1 MIGPHVSPGRVH
13 LPSIRTDP
21 MRRIQ
26 HVRSS
31 PKPFVVSVVLLVCLM
46 LAACTSPPAEAPAP
60 SSEPAVDHVGIVV
73 VDALGRTVQFAE
85 PPRRIVVAGKS
96 SLTIVETLYLFPQA
110 AERLAGLV
118 VGRQSP
124 GDFLGFV
131 DPTFEGKAVLEV
143 EAGPEQIAP
152 LHPDVVILRSFM
164 AEKLGKPLE
173 QLDIP
178 VVYVDL
184 ETPEQYFRDMVTL
197 GQLLGEKGRVEEIR
211 SFYQAR
217 LDRVSEGLQGLAD
230 DEKPRVLIVQYT
242 DQGSEVA
249 LNIPSAA
256 WLQTTEAELAGGSPV
271 WVEASQG
278 GGWTVVNFE
287 QIAAWDPDQIYV
299 ISYQADPTQ
308 VVQEL
313 AADLRWQA
321 LRAVQEGKFY
331 GFAAD
336 IFSWDQP
343 DPRWILGVTWL
354 ASKIHPDRFSDLD
367 MMDEISGF
375 FGQMYGLDQA
385 AIQAHI
391 LPNLKGSVE

>member
-1 MIGPHVSPGRVH
+1 
-13 LPSIRTDP
+13 
-21 MRRIQ
+21 
-26 HVRSS
+26 VRSLL
-31 PKPFVVSVVLLVCLM
+31 KPFVVSVALLVCFV
-46 LAACTSPPAEAPAP
+46 LAACANPSAEAPAP
-60 SSEPAVDHVGIVV
+60 SSEPAIDDLGIVV
-73 VDALGRTVQFAE
+73 VDALGRTVQFPE
-85 PPRRIVVAGKS
+85 PPRRIVVAGRS
-96 SLTIVETLYLFPQA
+96 SLTIVDTLYLFPQA

-118 VGRQSP
+118 VGQQRP

-164 AEKLGKPLE
+164 TEKLGKPLE

-184 ETPEQYFRDMVTL
+184 ETPDQYFRDIVTL
-197 GQLLGEKGRVEEIR
+197 GQLLGDQGRVEEIR

-217 LDRVSEGLQGLAD
+217 LDLVSEGLRGLTED
-230 DEKPRVLIVQYT
+230 GKPRVLIVQYS
-242 DQGSEVA
+242 DQGGEVA

-256 WLQTTEAELAGGSPV
+256 WLQTAEAELAGGSPI

-287 QIAAWDPDQIYV
+287 QVAAWDPDQIYV
-299 ISYQADPTQ
+299 ISYQSDPTQ
-308 VVQEL
+308 VIQEL
-313 AADLRWQA
+313 AADPRWQA
-321 LRAVQEGKFY
+321 LRAVQEGQLY

-354 ASKIHPDRFSDLD
+354 ASKIHPDRFADLD
-367 MMDEISGF
+367 MMDELSRF
-375 FGQMYGLDQA
+375 FGLMYGLDQA
-385 AIQAHI
+385 AIEAQI
-391 LPNLKGSVE
+391 LPNLKGSVQ